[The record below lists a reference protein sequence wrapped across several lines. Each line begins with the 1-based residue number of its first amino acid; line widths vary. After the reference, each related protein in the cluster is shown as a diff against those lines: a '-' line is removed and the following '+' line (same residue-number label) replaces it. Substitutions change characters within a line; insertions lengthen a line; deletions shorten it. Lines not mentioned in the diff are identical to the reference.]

1 MSSAKMKNNPEL
13 RKDNRSK
20 GVTQKHSQNQNRPAS
35 KNSLVRHKEKIEK
48 TGVNKAI
55 MNIEKTK
62 RLIKDMRSEMTEFN
76 QRFGED
82 TRLKTNHE

>member
-1 MSSAKMKNNPEL
+1 MKYNPET
-13 RKDNRSK
+13 RKDAKSK
-20 GVTQKHSQNQNRPAS
+20 GATQKQGQNRPVS
-35 KNSLVRHKEKIEK
+35 KTSLLRTKDKIEK

-62 RLIKDMRSEMTEFN
+62 RLIKDMRSEMTDFN
-76 QRFGED
+76 QRFGEN

>member
-1 MSSAKMKNNPEL
+1 MSKSKMKHNPEL
-13 RKDNRSK
+13 RKDTRSK
-20 GVTQKHSQNQNRPAS
+20 GLTQKQGPNLPS
-35 KNSLVRHKEKIEK
+35 KNSLARNKEKIEK

-76 QRFGED
+76 QRFVEES
-82 TRLKTNHE
+82 RLKTNQE